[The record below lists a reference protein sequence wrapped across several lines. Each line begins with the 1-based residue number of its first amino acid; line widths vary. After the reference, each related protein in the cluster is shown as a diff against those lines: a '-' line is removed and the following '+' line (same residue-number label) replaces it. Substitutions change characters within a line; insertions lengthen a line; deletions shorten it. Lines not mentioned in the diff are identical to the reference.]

1 MTDGWFSF
9 ERAGNP
15 KRPDDFQSQE
25 LDTLFLESATVKLGA
40 AWCVSFPSM
49 RLIFFWGDRSQFNEK
64 RFKEP
69 GRFGY
74 YLRRF
79 HPYFERFIAAKSLLL
94 SREITD
100 CADASPIKYIGLKWM
115 EDRPAE
121 IYAGNGFIFIYELQ
135 ETRQN
140 YRPDINVR
148 AYLLDRSE
156 LGFRICSQAHRFF
169 ERIPKSVLKIDA
181 SAKLLFEQFFSPNCF
196 DLVSECDVPFA
207 WPWQKSLELKN
218 GLTIPKQIPTL
229 SLVMDIRNSSSA
241 MLLTRDQP
249 RFAGFIDRAV
259 EGARE
264 AITENGGYFDK
275 ETGDGVVGHFVNA
288 ENFEDASALRDALV
302 AAKSISMLTTRL
314 CGEYQENL
322 RLNLDALGCAIGLFA
337 DRAVWLYSWRG
348 VRAIGGSVVNASRIC
363 ANAKPRE
370 VGYCNTIAQ
379 MMKIA
384 GITPETFPTSGV
396 TRPIKIHEVREE
408 AIPSATFATLS

>member
-1 MTDGWFSF
+1 
-9 ERAGNP
+9 
-15 KRPDDFQSQE
+15 
-25 LDTLFLESATVKLGA
+25 
-40 AWCVSFPSM
+40 M
-49 RLIFFWGDRSQFNEK
+49 RLIFFWGDRNQFNDRDAEGL
-64 RFKEP
+64 

-79 HPYFERFIAAKSLLL
+79 KPHFERFVSARSAIL
-94 SREITD
+94 SREITN
-100 CADASPIKYIGLKWM
+100 CADTSPIKYVGLRWV

-121 IYAGNGFIFIYELQ
+121 IYAGNGFIFIYELK
-135 ETRQN
+135 EIRQT

-181 SAKLLFEQFFSPNCF
+181 SAEILFEQFFSPNCF
-196 DLVSECDVPFA
+196 DLISEREVPFV

-218 GLTIPKQIPTL
+218 GIAIPKQIATI

-249 RFAGFIDRAV
+249 QFAGFIDRAV

-275 ETGDGVVGHFVNA
+275 ETGDGVVGHFVNG
-288 ENFEDASALRDALV
+288 ENVEDVSALRDALV
-302 AAKSISMLTTRL
+302 AAKSISIMTTRL
-314 CGEYQENL
+314 CSDYQQYL
-322 RLNLDALGCAIGLFA
+322 RLNLDGLGCAIGLFA

-363 ANAKPRE
+363 ANAKPKE

-379 MMKIA
+379 MMKTA
-384 GITPETFPTSGV
+384 GITPEVFPTNGV
-396 TRPIKIHEVREE
+396 PRPIKIHEVRDE
-408 AIPSATFATLS
+408 AIPSATFATVN